1 MKQLRRFGRFLK
13 NANKKKLALGITA
26 GAVLAIAGTG
36 GVLFAT
42 TKIAEA
48 KMARDCDGNAI
59 MYCGAVNNKEF
70 VDKYKKNSTGDLD
83 NIYAH
88 YGLST
93 SEAARFEKTAKL
105 GYVTKSGN
113 VVLDGRV
120 VGTGA
125 QSVGRHNIAGSAKVS
140 IDGKTYYQ
148 RSTKIAFASDSIPA
162 MIMMNGEQVE
172 FVALTACGNP
182 VKSTP
187 KGKPPVYKCDMLNKE
202 AVAGKSDT
210 FAFSTKAAAQYGAKI
225 SKVVY
230 NFGDGSAEVTK
241 TNPAE
246 KINHTYKP
254 GKFTA
259 KVTVYFT
266 VNGETKTSTSAD
278 CSKPV
283 EVKAP
288 PVPVYACS
296 ALTAQLVPNS
306 KSKYTF
312 TATAKAENGAV
323 AQTADFDF
331 GDGQK
336 QNGVAVNNLKA
347 TAQHDYSKTG
357 ASTAFVTFTFN
368 VGGTTKTAKCEVAV
382 KPEIPQ
388 PAYECTGL
396 AVTQKSRTE
405 FSFKA
410 SSKVENAELL
420 RYRYAIHSEAGVE
433 AHDLG
438 PNEVLTYTAAKEGA
452 YTVNAQAIVKV
463 DGVEKETPITNLCS
477 KQFEVKPEEVPVVT
491 ECTSLIATLK
501 NGTRN
506 TYDYAVSTKVE
517 GKDAKVVSYTYDY
530 GDGQQQTLTAP
541 TASHAYGK
549 AGNWKSKVTVTF
561 EVKGEQVQKTSAAC
575 TAETP
580 VLPQECKP
588 GIPVGDERCTDYCK
602 PGIPVGDSRCQEECK
617 PGIPVGDSRCKEE
630 CKPGVPM
637 GSSQCT
643 PTCENGGK
651 SMQECQPKELP
662 QTGPEAALG
671 GLFGTSALA
680 GAAYYYRDSR
690 RKLANRFLKRK

>member
-26 GAVLAIAGTG
+26 GVVLTVAGTWG
-36 GVLFAT
+36 ALFAS

-48 KMARDCDGNAI
+48 KMARDCDNNAI
-59 MYCGAVNNKEF
+59 MYCGAVNTGEF
-70 VDKYKKNSTGDLD
+70 ADKYKKNSTGDLD

-88 YGLST
+88 YGLSP
-93 SEAARFEKTAKL
+93 SELSRFQKTAKM

-113 VVLDGRV
+113 VVLNGKV
-120 VGTGA
+120 VGTSA
-125 QSVGRHNIAGSAKVS
+125 QSVGRQNIGHSSKVKIGS
-140 IDGKTYYQ
+140 KTYYQ
-148 RSTKIAFASDSIPA
+148 RATSTSFLSNSIPA

-172 FVALTACGNP
+172 FVALTSCGNP

-202 AVAGKSDT
+202 AVAGKNDT
-210 FAFSTKAAAQYGAKI
+210 FAFSTKATAQYGAKI

-230 NFGDGSAEVTK
+230 NFGDGSAQVTK
-241 TNPAE
+241 TNPSE
-246 KINHTYKP
+246 KVTHTYKP

-259 KVTVYFT
+259 KVTAYFT
-266 VNGETKTSTSAD
+266 VNGETKTHTSVD

-296 ALTAQLVPNS
+296 ALTAQLVPGS
-306 KSKYTF
+306 KSKYRF
-312 TATAKAENGAV
+312 AATAKAENGAV
-323 AQTADFDF
+323 AKTADFDF

-347 TAQHDYSKTG
+347 TAEHDYGKTG
-357 ASTAFVTFTFN
+357 SFTAHVTFTFN
-368 VGGTTKTAKCEVAV
+368 VGSTTKTATCQVNV
-382 KPEIPQ
+382 KPEVPK
-388 PAYECTGL
+388 PPVYECTGL
-396 AVTQKSRTE
+396 AVTQKSRNQ

-410 SSKVENAELL
+410 SSKVENAELVG
-420 RYRYAIHSEAGVE
+420 YRYGIHFSEGVIGE
-433 AHDLG
+433 QRG
-438 PNEVLTYTAAKEGA
+438 PNESLEFTAPKDGTYTINA
-452 YTVNAQAIVKV
+452 TVVVKV

-477 KQFEVKPEEVPVVT
+477 KQFEVKPEEVPVVV
-491 ECTSLIATLK
+491 ECTQLIATLK
-501 NGTRN
+501 KDTRN
-506 TYDYAVSTKVE
+506 TYEYAVSTKME
-517 GKDAKVVSYTYDY
+517 GKDVKVVSYTYDY
-530 GDGQQQTLTAP
+530 GDGQQQTLTTP
-541 TASHAYGK
+541 TASHVYGK

-575 TAETP
+575 AAETP
-580 VLPQECKP
+580 VLPEECKP

-617 PGIPVGDSRCKEE
+617 PGIPVGDTRCKEE

-637 GSSQCT
+637 GSSECT

-651 SMQECQPKELP
+651 SMEECQPKELP
-662 QTGPEAALG
+662 QTGAALG
-671 GLFGTSALA
+671 SAFGVSSLA
-680 GAAYYYRDSR
+680 GAAYYWQGSR
-690 RKLANRFLKRK
+690 RKLASRFLKRK